1 MCQILSL
8 SQGTKNHVWVL
19 NQQGLA
25 SVHGSNIC
33 FLQQFQKQTKQN
45 KTTLCAS
52 EKKFLFPSDYLL
64 AVAPHNTTNS
74 MIILYPLAP
83 FIIYDHSAPTVN
95 QPKDQLNQFFRP
107 FNTGKIPGLVKVAI
121 AQCQEFFGGKW
132 VREDKGESVQSEC
145 CSLCAIYIPRKQT
158 TKTVL
163 LFLLKGNIKQFLKE
177 CQTKYYVIQTT
188 QKKETNIFFFRD
200 ILCFAQ
206 SDNNN
211 AAKALTVWIGDKV
224 SYFIF
229 SLCCLIIVRI
239 KFYSCFCCPL
249 YGFPFLFCMH
259 IPKKIQR

>member
-1 MCQILSL
+1 M
-8 SQGTKNHVWVL
+8 WVL

-121 AQCQEFFGGKW
+121 AQCQEFFGGK
-132 VREDKGESVQSEC
+132 
-145 CSLCAIYIPRKQT
+145 
-158 TKTVL
+158 
-163 LFLLKGNIKQFLKE
+163 
-177 CQTKYYVIQTT
+177 
-188 QKKETNIFFFRD
+188 
-200 ILCFAQ
+200 
-206 SDNNN
+206 
-211 AAKALTVWIGDKV
+211 
-224 SYFIF
+224 
-229 SLCCLIIVRI
+229 
-239 KFYSCFCCPL
+239 
-249 YGFPFLFCMH
+249 
-259 IPKKIQR
+259 

>member
-74 MIILYPLAP
+74 MIISYPLAP
-83 FIIYDHSAPTVN
+83 FIIWSQCPHCEPT
-95 QPKDQLNQFFRP
+95 KRP
-107 FNTGKIPGLVKVAI
+107 TQSVFQAIQHWKIPGLVKVAL

-145 CSLCAIYIPRKQT
+145 CSLCAIYIPWKQT
-158 TKTVL
+158 KKLFFCFFFEGEYKTISEGGVGQKIMKFRQPRRKRQTFFSETYCVL
-163 LFLLKGNIKQFLKE
+163 LR
-177 CQTKYYVIQTT
+177 VI
-188 QKKETNIFFFRD
+188 
-200 ILCFAQ
+200 
-206 SDNNN
+206 
-211 AAKALTVWIGDKV
+211 
-224 SYFIF
+224 
-229 SLCCLIIVRI
+229 LIM
-239 KFYSCFCCPL
+239 L
-249 YGFPFLFCMH
+249 
-259 IPKKIQR
+259 QRP